1 MYKIHMIAREL
12 APPGMP
18 ETHSDLSTRNSALD
32 DVSRRES
39 LVFSGL
45 TRGVT
50 ALSAFTLIELL
61 VVIAIIAILAAVLLP
76 VLQAAKIRAT
86 TATCINNQSQLAKAW
101 VMYTSDNNDYTPGN
115 HWQDEEDWTV
125 YTNENWVSGWEDPT
139 GYAPNNP
146 AGSGDS
152 DSTNITLLISPMY
165 STIAQYT
172 SGQPGIFQCPASI
185 VMVKSYPASK
195 LVRTVSMNSWVGFN
209 RTNDSGFAGYKIY
222 NKLTAMSA
230 GIGPSDIFNF
240 IEERGESIDDGLFL
254 IQPPAPGA
262 TTLNNMPSAN
272 HNGAGVLAF
281 GDGHV
286 EVHRWLGL
294 GTGWSPNFS
303 VENITTPQQVLCQK
317 WANPIGTVSQRSP
330 GDLGW
335 LELHATSHQ

>member
-1 MYKIHMIAREL
+1 MIERDL
-12 APPGMP
+12 PPTEMP
-18 ETHSDLSTRNSALD
+18 ENQSAFLSTRNSALD

-76 VLQAAKIRAT
+76 VLQQAKIRAL

-115 HWQDEEDWTV
+115 HWQDEENWTV

-146 AGSGDS
+146 AGSGDA

-209 RTNDSGFAGYKIY
+209 RTNDSGFAGYKVY
-222 NKLTAMSA
+222 TKLTAMSA
-230 GIGPSDIFNF
+230 GAGPSDIFTF

-254 IQPPAPGA
+254 IQPPAAGA
-262 TTLNNMPSAN
+262 TTLNNMPSSN
-272 HNGAGVLAF
+272 HNRAGVMAF

-294 GTGWSPNFS
+294 GTGWSPNIAGA
-303 VENITTPQQVLCQK
+303 NITAPQQVLCQK